1 MLFEKIYLKKL
12 YNISTD
18 AWIEIT
24 VPYNND
30 AILREKS
37 KAIIIVPGGCYSS
50 VSVREGD
57 PVAIEYLK
65 SGFITI
71 VLHYSVKTAY
81 PIPML
86 ELAYAIDYLRN
97 NAEKYY
103 IDKNKICIIGFS
115 AGGHLTSSYGY
126 LHSLPSFLNLCNLN
140 QDNIKPNCI
149 VLSYPVITMGKY
161 THQESMENITG
172 NKREFIELL
181 SVENN
186 INQSYPPTFI
196 WTTLKDEFVPYQ
208 NPELLVEKL
217 NEYNI
222 KHEYFLYPHLNHGLA
237 VINPLLYSEEQLKDI
252 KLNEV
257 SVWLEKS
264 INFINKV
271 LD

>member
-1 MLFEKIYLKKL
+1 MLFERIYLKKL

-30 AILREKS
+30 AILRDKS

-115 AGGHLTSSYGY
+115 AGGHLAAHYSTMYDCKEVREVFPESKSVNA
-126 LHSLPSFLNLCNLN
+126 SVLC
-140 QDNIKPNCI
+140 
-149 VLSYPVITMGKY
+149 YPVITADKKY
-161 THQESMENITG
+161 AHEGSFVNLVGHYPEN
-172 NKREFIELL
+172 EEELAYF
-181 SVENN
+181 SCEKN
-186 INQSYPPTFI
+186 IDKMF
-196 WTTLKDEFVPYQ
+196 
-208 NPELLVEKL
+208 LL
-217 NEYNI
+217 
-222 KHEYFLYPHLNHGLA
+222 
-237 VINPLLYSEEQLKDI
+237 
-252 KLNEV
+252 
-257 SVWLEKS
+257 
-264 INFINKV
+264 
-271 LD
+271 